1 MRGLGLKPEPRPPV
15 APQSEAG
22 PRPDPCRGG
31 PATAAAPRDVP
42 ARQKSGGRRD
52 ARVEHAPLFVSDLKS
67 ERSARPARAEGYNP
81 PSQADLKPAK
91 FPAPSDNSR
100 LFPPPPAR
108 FLTPTRR
115 PGVPI
120 FGTKCAPGSLSKP
133 IRFR

>member
-31 PATAAAPRDVP
+31 PAAAAAPRDVP

-52 ARVEHAPLFVSDLKS
+52 ARVEDASLFVSDLKS
-67 ERSARPARAEGYNP
+67 ERS
-81 PSQADLKPAK
+81 
-91 FPAPSDNSR
+91 
-100 LFPPPPAR
+100 AR